1 MKEHLHIARR
11 AQPEDDA
18 ELRQLMRETWQ
29 DGAVKLG
36 KEKEPRFVQDDSD
49 TVIVRHRPTGGVS
62 GCGSRKDRLL
72 WLNGREQQV
81 AYLGDLRVHP
91 SHRRLTGRVLQAGF
105 EQLAQWQSEKP
116 AAATFTAIF
125 SDNHKALFALTHE
138 RLGLPKYV
146 PAGKLHTSAF
156 LLPCQASPVED
167 TVPDLEAASAYLN
180 AQKRDLSAVMTP
192 SLLAEMADLYVI
204 TEQGRVIGVAALAD
218 RSSHQQMRVH
228 SYGRSLSLVSRMLQ
242 LIGYRGLPKAGELFK
257 TLFVAHLAARDVTT
271 TKLLLNQLRRRATQ
285 CGAHALLLTQ
295 HESDPMLC
303 LQRSA
308 LAVKSSGRLFQVAW
322 PDQTSLNALRDPQ
335 FEGYWL

>member
-1 MKEHLHIARR
+1 M
-11 AQPEDDA
+11 
-18 ELRQLMRETWQ
+18 
-29 DGAVKLG
+29 
-36 KEKEPRFVQDDSD
+36 EKEPKFVQGDSEI
-49 TVIVRHRPTGGVS
+49 VIVRHRLTGSVS

-72 WLNGREQQV
+72 WLHGREQQV

-91 SHRRLTGRVLQAGF
+91 HHRRLTGRVLQAGF
-105 EQLAQWQSEKP
+105 QQLAQRQTEKP
-116 AAATFTAIF
+116 AAATYTAIF
-125 SDNHKALFALTHE
+125 SDNHQALSALTHE

-146 PAGKLHTSAF
+146 EAGKLLTSAF
-156 LLPCQASPVED
+156 LLPRRARPVED
-167 TVPDLEAASAYLN
+167 TAPDLEAASAYLN

-192 SLLAEMADLYVI
+192 CLLAEMADLCVL

-218 RSSHQQMRVH
+218 RNSHQQMRVH
-228 SYGRSLSLVSRMLQ
+228 GYGRSLNLVSRMLQ
-242 LIGYRGLPKAGELFK
+242 LIGYRGLPKAGELFE

-271 TKLLLNQLRRRATQ
+271 AKLLLNQLRRRATH

-295 HESDPMLC
+295 HESDPILC

-335 FEGYWL
+335 LEGYWL

>member
-1 MKEHLHIARR
+1 MKEHLHIASR

-36 KEKEPRFVQDDSD
+36 MEKEPRFVQDDSD
-49 TVIVRHRPTGGVS
+49 IVIVRHRPTGDVS

-72 WLNGREQQV
+72 WLHGREQQV

-91 SHRRLTGRVLQAGF
+91 SYRRLSGRVLQAGF
-105 EQLAQWQSEKP
+105 QQLTQWQLEKP
-116 AAATFTAIF
+116 AALTFTAIF
-125 SDNHKALFALTHE
+125 SDNHQALSALTHE

-146 PAGKLHTSAF
+146 EAGKLHTSAF
-156 LLPCQASPVED
+156 LLPYRASTVED
-167 TVPDLEAASAYLN
+167 TAADLDAASAYLN
-180 AQKRDLSAVMTP
+180 SQKRDLSAVITP
-192 SLLAEMADLYVI
+192 SLLAEMADLCVLM
-204 TEQGRVIGVAALAD
+204 EQGRVIGVAALAD

-228 SYGRSLSLVSRMLQ
+228 GYSRSLNLVSRMLQ

-271 TKLLLNQLRRRATQ
+271 AKLLLNQLRHRATQ

-308 LAVKSSGRLFQVAW
+308 LAVRSSSRLYQVAW
-322 PDQTSLNALRDPQ
+322 PGQTSQNKLRHPQ
-335 FEGYWL
+335 VEGYWL